1 MALFSA
7 DSGCSPSVLS
17 TFFKSDGLSRKYI
30 LTAINGHSERHLIPL
45 VQTLSVGDFA
55 RSMKSSIGLPTSY
68 QLAPCRDATEVD
80 VVEHRGEDSGDA
92 GAKLI
97 ATLEK
102 CVTQGSRSEDPDPLL
117 HLMGVMAPTPTM
129 IDS

>member
-1 MALFSA
+1 MNS
-7 DSGCSPSVLS
+7 
-17 TFFKSDGLSRKYI
+17 
-30 LTAINGHSERHLIPL
+30 HSERHLFPL
-45 VQTLSVGDFA
+45 VQTLGVGDFA
-55 RSMKSSIGLPTSY
+55 RSMKSPIGLLTSY
-68 QLAPCRDATEVD
+68 QLTPCRDATEAD

-102 CVTQGSRSEDPDPLL
+102 CVTQESRSEDPDPLL
-117 HLMGVMAPTPTM
+117 HLMDVKAPTSTM